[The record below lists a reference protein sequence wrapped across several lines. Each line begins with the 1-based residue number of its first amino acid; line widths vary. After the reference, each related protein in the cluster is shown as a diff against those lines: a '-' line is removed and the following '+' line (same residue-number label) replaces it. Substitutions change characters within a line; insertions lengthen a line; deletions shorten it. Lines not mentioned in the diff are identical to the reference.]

1 MEVGE
6 NRFGP
11 PHASSICTCGV
22 RPDPDFI
29 GGRSRENSNK
39 GNEQV
44 GKWGRF
50 ETVIACLM
58 IFPASVVLSY

>member
-11 PHASSICTCGV
+11 PRASSICTCGV

-39 GNEQV
+39 GMSRSENGV
-44 GKWGRF
+44 GLKQ
-50 ETVIACLM
+50 
-58 IFPASVVLSY
+58 